1 VDAGTVL
8 VIGDREHASLVG
20 AFANGDVA
28 VVLISPD
35 PQGPGTDW
43 ARTCAE
49 IARLSP
55 ASPLTIVAF
64 GTAALQLPHVAIAQ
78 RSMHR
83 RIGEYLLVRPNLPV
97 VTDSWPDAPV
107 TVYCDTS
114 DETLIQA
121 RLRGWA
127 VHPVEQLPDW
137 RPAE

>member
-1 VDAGTVL
+1 
-8 VIGDREHASLVG
+8 
-20 AFANGDVA
+20 
-28 VVLISPD
+28 
-35 PQGPGTDW
+35 
-43 ARTCAE
+43 
-49 IARLSP
+49 
-55 ASPLTIVAF
+55 LTIVAF